1 MGILN
6 FRKKMEKQKE
16 LCFPEKKKYVTEK
29 TILSEQIKTGSF
41 SFEMENTEVSIIL
54 DDCGKHYM
62 RVYKKVCSAENN
74 GRPVTTISD
83 YCYPIETSDGV
94 TAANWKEYAHFLDRI
109 ELQLISYE
117 GV

>member
-1 MGILN
+1 MGIFD

-16 LCFPEKKKYVTEK
+16 LCFPEKSKYVTVK
-29 TILSEQIKTGSF
+29 TILSEQKKTGSF
-41 SFEMENTEVSIIL
+41 SFDIKNTEVSIIL

-62 RVYKKVCSAENN
+62 RVYEKVCCAENN

-94 TAANWKEYAHFLDRI
+94 TAANWKEYAHLKDRI
-109 ELQLISYE
+109 KLQHISYE